1 MRWPGQARAELDQQR
16 QQVREL
22 VAWLRAHQA
31 EYDEALGKRS
41 DPEWLLAAVGASI
54 DVWYALRTYRPGQ
67 NPVRAV
73 YVLAQAEQSLG
84 SIAGQLAVI
93 EQYESARDQLREL
106 VRQGVEDDAG
116 EPGP

>member
-1 MRWPGQARAELDQQR
+1 MKWPGQARVEVEQHRA
-16 QQVREL
+16 QVREL
-22 VAWLRAHQA
+22 VAWLREHQA

-41 DPEWLLAAVGASI
+41 DPEWLWAALHVAI

-67 NPVRAV
+67 TPVRAV

-106 VRQGVEDDAG
+106 VRQDGADDAG